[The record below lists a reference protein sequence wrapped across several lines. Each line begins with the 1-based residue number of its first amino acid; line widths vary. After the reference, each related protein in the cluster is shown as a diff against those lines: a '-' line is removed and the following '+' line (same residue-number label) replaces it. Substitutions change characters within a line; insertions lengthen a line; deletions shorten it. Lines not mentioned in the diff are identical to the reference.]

1 MKSRTITVDT
11 SVGACYIALSD
22 CPVTRTEEFSD
33 DVLVDLNEYGVAVGI
48 EILDLNAQLPLTDLC
63 RQLHIHSSDEPY
75 LVKLLTHNQQQPG
88 QMRRARHQRWSATRR
103 YVHVPTRSA
112 RAPGC
117 QPPPGAGEPDGRS
130 GLGRISRDAPGHPVS
145 RTGRTR
151 RAQTTRCRPGR
162 AGWLGVRGGAT
173 ADQERK
179 LHMGEKDPAG
189 AGARF
194 PRDSAILRYPSG

>member
-75 LVKLLTHNQQQPG
+75 LVKLLPNL
-88 QMRRARHQRWSATRR
+88 R
-103 YVHVPTRSA
+103 YSLRFTLRSA
-112 RAPGC
+112 PNSTIAARTLDP
-117 QPPPGAGEPDGRS
+117 
-130 GLGRISRDAPGHPVS
+130 SR
-145 RTGRTR
+145 
-151 RAQTTRCRPGR
+151 
-162 AGWLGVRGGAT
+162 LAT
-173 ADQERK
+173 V
-179 LHMGEKDPAG
+179 
-189 AGARF
+189 
-194 PRDSAILRYPSG
+194 